1 MRPQS
6 VNERLV
12 PEVRAPEICEAPWAQ
27 VILRRWRSKYR
38 REMHNENLGNVTGG
52 LRHSMSR
59 DEQSRCSR
67 LQ

>member
-1 MRPQS
+1 MSPQS

-38 REMHNENLGNVTGG
+38 REMHNENLGNVTGQDVS
-52 LRHSMSR
+52 LNASMI
-59 DEQSRCSR
+59 DAIQ
-67 LQ
+67 